1 VIFLARSHLHFHFH
15 SHSKNAIPSTQGAP
29 VGDAAN
35 SEQAELALHP
45 DPHLEARNRIQPT
58 QANPKGYPPF
68 DLRQMPSYTNNQLRY
83 YLTRGQVTD
92 MSAFTKAQHQRE
104 DLNRTLGLRGDTD
117 DEDELSRFDTGD
129 APPTDHGSHYY
140 HSYSHHRQ
148 RQRIRRSLLRW
159 CRRH

>member
-1 VIFLARSHLHFHFH
+1 MT
-15 SHSKNAIPSTQGAP
+15 STQGAP

-45 DPHLEARNRIQPT
+45 DPHLAARNRIQPT

-92 MSAFTKAQHQRE
+92 MGAFIKAQRQRE
-104 DLNRTLGLRGDTD
+104 DLNRTQGLRGDTD
-117 DEDELSRFDTGD
+117 DEDELGRFDIGD
-129 APPTDHGSHYY
+129 APPTD
-140 HSYSHHRQ
+140 
-148 RQRIRRSLLRW
+148 RRSTTTATRTLAFDNDSESDDQFPIPNS
-159 CRRH
+159 CAE